1 MKVRELDSKNILNH
15 LVRHGFRHSGDNS
28 ILYNVSPA
36 NGGEFFRQGVPYRL
50 AEGRIVVLHQ
60 GTVEM
65 ELDMCTY
72 TLEAGDLAMLLP
84 DTLVLV
90 NRISTDTRASAF
102 LFRQMPQ
109 VKGSAESFV
118 VSGDSKAFARF
129 NQYLTMIL
137 DQFDRNPVF
146 TDIIV
151 HFYDALILDMFSL
164 RHEEPLSRSG
174 AFMQRFLKLLA
185 KEGTTKHS
193 VNFYADRL
201 CVSPNHMSTLV
212 RGESGLTV
220 LQWINR
226 ALLREAKVLLHHTSL
241 PISEVADTLGFA
253 TPSFFIRFFR
263 QQTGCTPFQY
273 RKQLHGND

>member
-1 MKVRELDSKNILNH
+1 MEIRNLDTKVALND
-15 LVRHGFRHSGDNS
+15 LVRHGYRHSGDYGI
-28 ILYNVSPA
+28 ILNA
-36 NGGEFFRQGVPYRL
+36 NMIDEDLFKLGRPYRTL
-50 AEGRIVVLHQ
+50 DGRIFMVQRGTMEVEIDLVRYMLHEGDIAIVLPEALLL
-60 GTVEM
+60 VE
-65 ELDMCTY
+65 DVSSDC
-72 TLEAGDLAMLLP
+72 A
-84 DTLVLV
+84 
-90 NRISTDTRASAF
+90 ASAVV
-102 LFRQMPQ
+102 FRQMPQ
-109 VKGSAESFV
+109 IQGTVESFV

-129 NQYLTMIL
+129 NQYLTMIF

-164 RHEEPLSRSG
+164 RHEELLSRSG

-185 KEGTTKHS
+185 KEGRTKHP

-212 RGESGLTV
+212 RGGSGLTV

-253 TPSFFIRFFR
+253 TPSFFIRFFH

-273 RKQLHGND
+273 RKQLLR

>member
-1 MKVRELDSKNILNH
+1 MTNLEKCNAGIEYSYADEELIALKTEAIRQCEIFNAIDEREYVAQYRQLQQMLGAVGERVWIAKTFNCDRGKNIFIGDYFTGNH
-15 LVRHGFRHSGDNS
+15 N
-28 ILYNVSPA
+28 
-36 NGGEFFRQGVPYRL
+36 
-50 AEGRIVVLHQ
+50 
-60 GTVEM
+60 
-65 ELDMCTY
+65 
-72 TLEAGDLAMLLP
+72 
-84 DTLVLV
+84 
-90 NRISTDTRASAF
+90 
-102 LFRQMPQ
+102 
-109 VKGSAESFV
+109 
-118 VSGDSKAFARF
+118 
-129 NQYLTMIL
+129 LT
-137 DQFDRNPVF
+137 
-146 TDIIV
+146 
-151 HFYDALILDMFSL
+151 ILDMFSL
-164 RHEEPLSRSG
+164 RHEELLSRSG

-185 KEGTTKHS
+185 KEGRTKHS

>member
-1 MKVRELDSKNILNH
+1 M
-15 LVRHGFRHSGDNS
+15 
-28 ILYNVSPA
+28 
-36 NGGEFFRQGVPYRL
+36 
-50 AEGRIVVLHQ
+50 
-60 GTVEM
+60 
-65 ELDMCTY
+65 
-72 TLEAGDLAMLLP
+72 
-84 DTLVLV
+84 
-90 NRISTDTRASAF
+90 
-102 LFRQMPQ
+102 
-109 VKGSAESFV
+109 ESFV
-118 VSGDSKAFARF
+118 VSGDSKAFARV
-129 NQYLTMIL
+129 NQYLTMIF

-185 KEGTTKHS
+185 KEGRTKHS

-253 TPSFFIRFFR
+253 TPSFFIRFFH